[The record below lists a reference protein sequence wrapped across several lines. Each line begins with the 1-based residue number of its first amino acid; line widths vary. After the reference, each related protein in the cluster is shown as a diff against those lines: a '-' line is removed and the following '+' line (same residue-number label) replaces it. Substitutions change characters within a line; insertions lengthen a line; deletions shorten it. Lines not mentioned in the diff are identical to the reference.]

1 MEHPVSRTMPYERWP
16 SAKNKQADFLSQVR
30 RTVADGADW
39 WRENFWRAQADLEF
53 AYGEQWP
60 EEVRNDS
67 EISRMMLTLNMLPQ
81 MIHQVTGN
89 AKKSSFGV
97 RVSQIG
103 GPLLQAATLMNSD
116 KKLTMSEVMESLI
129 RDVEY
134 RSHAQVAYVQAL
146 QHAVESGFGWLRLIT
161 QHPDDDPF
169 VTEVILEHV
178 IDRWSVI
185 LDPWAGKS
193 DFSDCRWGA
202 VATVMPRE
210 LFMQEY
216 PGAAGPQS
224 SGYLW
229 GNVTEAIRSWW
240 EPRNEGV
247 RVIEFFWRDPMKRT
261 SVQLQMPDQSLQSF
275 WIDEIDMVYD
285 ELMASGIQEVQRKNV
300 DSYKVKWVKTTSHE
314 ILDQPKEWPGR
325 AIPII
330 PVFGREI
337 HRQQSRE
344 YAGIVRWA
352 HDAQLMRNHW
362 FSAATERIAMVPQS
376 PYLVTDEQIAGK
388 EEEWTSQGVRNRM
401 YQTYNPDEDAPG
413 PPIRQPPPSMP
424 VGELSLMSEGTKA
437 VYDATGI
444 HQPYLGGKSNET
456 SGRAILARQQE
467 GDTGSFDFMWQLGRS
482 ITSIGEQ
489 LVKILPRI
497 YSGSTIAHLVL
508 PDETGAFMPLNYPVT
523 DEETGTVVH
532 ITPLGLARF
541 ACRIDMGPGFQTSQ
555 REFLDFVL
563 EWQRADPQGFSI
575 IKHKVIQALDI
586 PNKNE
591 IARILMSAVPRELLS
606 PEEQQMVPEKQP
618 GFEEEIAQ
626 AEAQAEQAK
635 HESAATVAQLRVQI
649 EELKLQQQQMQGG
662 EGGQNPAQLKA
673 LVTQV
678 IREMRAGM

>member
-1 MEHPVSRTMPYERWP
+1 
-16 SAKNKQADFLSQVR
+16 
-30 RTVADGADW
+30 
-39 WRENFWRAQADLEF
+39 
-53 AYGEQWP
+53 
-60 EEVRNDS
+60 
-67 EISRMMLTLNMLPQ
+67 
-81 MIHQVTGN
+81 
-89 AKKSSFGV
+89 
-97 RVSQIG
+97 
-103 GPLLQAATLMNSD
+103 
-116 KKLTMSEVMESLI
+116 
-129 RDVEY
+129 
-134 RSHAQVAYVQAL
+134 
-146 QHAVESGFGWLRLIT
+146 
-161 QHPDDDPF
+161 
-169 VTEVILEHV
+169 
-178 IDRWSVI
+178 
-185 LDPWAGKS
+185 
-193 DFSDCRWGA
+193 
-202 VATVMPRE
+202 
-210 LFMQEY
+210 
-216 PGAAGPQS
+216 
-224 SGYLW
+224 
-229 GNVTEAIRSWW
+229 
-240 EPRNEGV
+240 
-247 RVIEFFWRDPMKRT
+247 MKRT
-261 SVQLQMPDQSLQSF
+261 SVQLQMPDQSMQSF
-275 WIDEIDMVYD
+275 WMDEIDMVYD
-285 ELMASGIQEVQRKNV
+285 ELMANGIQEIQRKDV
-300 DSYKVKWVKTTSHE
+300 ASYKVKWVKTTSHE

-362 FSAATERIAMVPQS
+362 FSAATERIAMVPNA

-388 EEEWTSQGVRNRM
+388 EEEYTSQGARNKM
-401 YQTYNPDEDAPG
+401 YMTYNNDEEVPG
-413 PPIRQPPPSMP
+413 PPQRQPPPPMP
-424 VGELSLMSEGTKA
+424 VGELSLMGEGTKA

-467 GDTGSFDFMWQLGRS
+467 GDTGSYDFMWQLGRS

-563 EWQRADPQGFSI
+563 EWQRADPQGFSM

-591 IARILMSAVPRELLS
+591 ISRILMSAIPRELLS

-618 GFEEEIAQ
+618 GFEDQIAQ
-626 AEAQAEQAK
+626 AQAQAEQAK
-635 HESAATVAQLRVQI
+635 HESTATVAALRVEI
-649 EELKLQQQQMQGG
+649 EQLKLQQQQMQGG
-662 EGGQNPAQLKA
+662 EGGQNPEQIKA

-678 IREMRAGM
+678 IREMRAGA

>member
-1 MEHPVSRTMPYERWP
+1 MEHPVSRTTPYERWP
-16 SAKNKQADFLSQVR
+16 SAKKDAAEFLGQVR
-30 RTVADGADW
+30 RTVADGAEW
-39 WRENFWRAQADLEF
+39 WRENFYRAQADLEF

-103 GPLLQAATLMNSD
+103 GPLLQPASLWHSD
-116 KKLTMSEVMESLI
+116 KKLGMAEVMESLI

-202 VATVMPRE
+202 IATVMPRE

-216 PGAAGPQS
+216 PNAAGPQS

-261 SVQLQMPDQSLQSF
+261 SVQLQMPDQSMQSF
-275 WIDEIDMVYD
+275 WMDEIDMVYD
-285 ELMASGIQEVQRKNV
+285 ELMANGIQEIQRKDV
-300 DSYKVKWVKTTSHE
+300 ASYKVKWVKTTSHE

-362 FSAATERIAMVPQS
+362 FSAATERIAMVPNA

-388 EEEWTSQGVRNRM
+388 EEEYTSQGARNKM
-401 YQTYNPDEDAPG
+401 YMTYNNDEEVPG
-413 PPIRQPPPSMP
+413 PPQRQPPPPMP
-424 VGELSLMSEGTKA
+424 VGELSLMGEGTKA

-467 GDTGSFDFMWQLGRS
+467 GDTGSYDFMWQLGRS

-563 EWQRADPQGFSI
+563 EWQRADPQGFSM

-591 IARILMSAVPRELLS
+591 ISRILMSAIPRELLS

-618 GFEEEIAQ
+618 GFEDQIAQ
-626 AEAQAEQAK
+626 AQAQAEQAK
-635 HESAATVAQLRVQI
+635 HESTATVAALRVEI
-649 EELKLQQQQMQGG
+649 EQLKLQQQQMQGG
-662 EGGQNPAQLKA
+662 EGGQNPEQLKA

-678 IREMRAGM
+678 IREMRAGA